1 MYGEKTSKNESVIS
15 VEIPTRTNTDI
26 WNKPEKYLEEIW
38 LEVKKMKMVDENE
51 KFINYKIFK
60 IPKTVSIPLKNFE
73 NSKKKLESLVETKY
87 GNKIFFPGLG
97 EITRKKFI
105 NAVENCIKKI

>member
-1 MYGEKTSKNESVIS
+1 MYMGTTLIFLLIELIMYHCTVKNFKNESVIS

-60 IPKTVSIPLKNFE
+60 IQKQ
-73 NSKKKLESLVETKY
+73 
-87 GNKIFFPGLG
+87 
-97 EITRKKFI
+97 
-105 NAVENCIKKI
+105 